1 MGRQRRNGEGGVY
14 YERDRKRWRVDITL
28 PNGESKH
35 VGRFTTEKEAIAAK
49 AEALR
54 GAQQGTIATGP
65 RQTIAQ
71 WFAHWLEEVIRPNR
85 AYGTYRTYRDKV
97 RLHILPDLGRLQLT
111 AVTADHLQRLYAKKH
126 REGLSGAN
134 ISMIHIILFGSL
146 KLARRRGY
154 IGRNVAEDVDPP
166 QPKPLDGIER
176 ALTQEQIVRLLD
188 GMKGHRFAPFW
199 TLLLNTALRFG
210 EAAALRWDDVDLDR
224 RTLRVNRGVS
234 RVPGGDGF
242 RFTAPKTARSRRAVP
257 LNAAAVGALRT
268 QRVAANKLQL
278 AAKEWN
284 EFGLVFPNR
293 YGKPLRE
300 DRVLKAFHRV
310 CDSAG
315 IPRKRLHDLRHS
327 LASHAYANGAELRDI
342 QDLLGH
348 SKLETTSAIY
358 TASAPNRL
366 RAAVEG
372 VSWGSAEKE
381 EPAGTKPE
389 DDGASPPFAVLGA

>member
-1 MGRQRRNGEGGVY
+1 MARQRRNGEGGAY

-28 PNGESKH
+28 PNGESKY
-35 VGRFTTEKEAIAAK
+35 VGRFKSEKEAIAAK
-49 AEALR
+49 SDALR
-54 GAQQGTIATGP
+54 NARQGTIATGP
-65 RQTIAQ
+65 RQTLAQ
-71 WFAHWLEEVIRPNR
+71 WFDHWLEEVIRPNR
-85 AYGTYRTYRDKV
+85 AHGTYRTYRDKV

-126 REGLSGAN
+126 RQGLSSAT

-154 IGRNVAEDVDPP
+154 VGRNVAEDVDPP
-166 QPKPLDGIER
+166 KPKPLDGIER
-176 ALTQEQIVRLLD
+176 ALTQEQIEKLLE
-188 GMKGHRFAPFW
+188 GMRGHRFEPFW

-210 EAAALRWDDVDLDR
+210 EAAALRWDDIDLER
-224 RTLRVNRGVS
+224 RTLRVNRGLS
-234 RVPGGDGF
+234 RVPGPDGF

-257 LNAAAVGALRT
+257 LNAAAIAALRT
-268 QRVAANKLQL
+268 QRVAANKLHL
-278 AAKEWN
+278 AAEDWN
-284 EFGLVFPNR
+284 ELGLVFPNR

-310 CDSAG
+310 CELSG
-315 IPRKRLHDLRHS
+315 IPRKRMHDLRHS

-372 VSWGSAEKE
+372 VTWTIAEKKVDVGNSGATDT
-381 EPAGTKPE
+381 EP
-389 DDGASPPFAVLGA
+389 PPFSSLGA

>member
-1 MGRQRRNGEGGVY
+1 
-14 YERDRKRWRVDITL
+14 
-28 PNGESKH
+28 
-35 VGRFTTEKEAIAAK
+35 
-49 AEALR
+49 
-54 GAQQGTIATGP
+54 
-65 RQTIAQ
+65 
-71 WFAHWLEEVIRPNR
+71 
-85 AYGTYRTYRDKV
+85 
-97 RLHILPDLGRLQLT
+97 
-111 AVTADHLQRLYAKKH
+111 
-126 REGLSGAN
+126 
-134 ISMIHIILFGSL
+134 
-146 KLARRRGY
+146 
-154 IGRNVAEDVDPP
+154 
-166 QPKPLDGIER
+166 
-176 ALTQEQIVRLLD
+176 
-188 GMKGHRFAPFW
+188 
-199 TLLLNTALRFG
+199 
-210 EAAALRWDDVDLDR
+210 
-224 RTLRVNRGVS
+224 
-234 RVPGGDGF
+234 
-242 RFTAPKTARSRRAVP
+242 
-257 LNAAAVGALRT
+257 
-268 QRVAANKLQL
+268 
-278 AAKEWN
+278 
-284 EFGLVFPNR
+284 LVFPNR